1 MAKMKSLQLF
11 IAEEY
16 TKKDKTIDLEKGI
29 KLAQSLWKNAM
40 IKKKSE
46 AIIEL
51 NELVRRWGMESE

>member
-29 KLAQSLWKNAM
+29 ELAKALWNNAM
-40 IKKKSE
+40 IEKESE

-51 NELVRRWGMESE
+51 NGLVRRWGMESE